1 MPPSLSHYKIISG
14 GCSAPSGAQP
24 EIQWIEILKDAAIKP
39 DGEPFLIFL
48 TGSSQ
53 GGEK

>member
-1 MPPSLSHYKIISG
+1 MSPSLSHYKNIFG

-39 DGEPFLIFL
+39 DREPSRCGQSAFPALAIL
-48 TGSSQ
+48 
-53 GGEK
+53 